1 MKSGTAD
8 RCLQKSR
15 VFSVIFVC
23 DVSQCLF
30 AGAVT
35 VLNVIAE
42 LLMAVVLV
50 MQLIVKIC

>member
-1 MKSGTAD
+1 MKSGMAD
-8 RCLQKSR
+8 GSLQKSR
-15 VFSVIFVC
+15 VFSVIFIS

-35 VLNVIAE
+35 VLNVIAA

-50 MQLIVKIC
+50 MQLLVKIC